1 MAEKNAKTKRRKLRT
16 APVTVRE
23 RAERETAKQQGNK
36 RRLRAVLAPVGH
48 GLKIVAK
55 PFRFV
60 GRLPIWKP
68 LRIVGRIILPPYIR
82 NSWRELRLV
91 EWPNGK
97 QTRQLTFAVI
107 VFSVVACAIVAGFDY
122 GLDKLF
128 REVLTK

>member
-1 MAEKNAKTKRRKLRT
+1 VAEKNAKIKHRKLR
-16 APVTVRE
+16 AASVTVRE
-23 RAERETAKQQGNK
+23 RAKQQGGK
-36 RRLRAVLAPVGH
+36 HRLRAILAPLGR
-48 GLKIVAK
+48 GLKVVAK

-68 LRIVGRIILPPYIR
+68 LRFLGRIILPPYIR

-107 VFSVVACAIVAGFDY
+107 VFSAVACAIVAGFDY